1 MEQKQK
7 ARTLIDWLTVS
18 FPPDEVVEIYG
29 DKTDDP
35 VFGPRIASSLSGS
48 RGRFVARGGMHGY
61 AVAYE
66 QIDGVV
72 VAWNRPMQANG
83 LYISY
88 PGKAL
93 EHADWLALID
103 RLLSLGAKVSRLD
116 LASDLVGK
124 HINLEEWY
132 QKVRNG
138 DAVTNARRHRLVQS
152 ESGSTLYIGSRSSER
167 FLRIYDKAGQEG
179 VDMDWFRA
187 ELELKGGAAKGVA
200 RYLQQ
205 KRSLEEVP
213 AIINAFFRLRC
224 SDWNDWMETDH
235 AAVIYSTKTRSNTAD
250 WLLNSVAP
258 ALARYLEKD
267 AGFIEDF
274 IEAVHAHSSDVLL
287 NEVWGLDR

>member
-7 ARTLIDWLTVS
+7 ARTLIDWLTVT
-18 FPPDEVVEIYG
+18 FPPDEITSIYG
-29 DKTDDP
+29 DKVNDP
-35 VFGPRIASSLSGS
+35 SYGRIIAGSISGS
-48 RGRFVARGGMHGY
+48 RGRFVARGGTHGY

-72 VAWNRPMQANG
+72 VAWNRPLQSNG

-88 PGKAL
+88 PGAAL
-93 EHADWLALID
+93 EHMDWLSFLD
-103 RLLSLGAKVSRLD
+103 RLLALGARVSRLD

-152 ESGSTLYIGSRSSER
+152 ESGATLYIGSRSSER

-224 SDWNDWMETDH
+224 SDWDEWMETDH
-235 AAVIYSTKTRSNTAD
+235 SAVIYSTKTRSNTAD

-258 ALARYLEKD
+258 ALARHLEKD

-274 IEAVHAHSSDVLL
+274 IEAVHSHSSKALL
-287 NEVWGLDR
+287 NEVWGLDK

>member
-1 MEQKQK
+1 MQEQKK
-7 ARTLIDWLTVS
+7 ARTLVDWLTVT
-18 FPPDEVVEIYG
+18 FPPDEITALYG
-29 DKTDDP
+29 DKINDP
-35 VFGPRIASSLSGS
+35 SYGRIIAGSVSGS

-72 VAWNRPMQANG
+72 VAWNRPLQSNG
-83 LYISY
+83 LYVSY
-88 PGKAL
+88 PGTAL
-93 EHADWLALID
+93 EHMDWLSFLD
-103 RLLSLGAKVSRLD
+103 RLLALGARVSRFD

-124 HINLEEWY
+124 HIDLAAWY
-132 QKVRNG
+132 EKVKNG
-138 DAVTNARRHRLVQS
+138 DAVTNARRYRLVQS
-152 ESGSTLYIGSRSSER
+152 DTGATLYVGSRSSER

-213 AIINAFFRLRC
+213 AIINAFFRLIDD
-224 SDWNDWMETDH
+224 DWDDWMETDH
-235 AAVIYSTKTRSNTAD
+235 SAVIHSTKTRSNTAD

-258 ALARYLEKD
+258 ALARHLEKD

-274 IEAVHAHSSDVLL
+274 IEAVHAHSSKALL
-287 NEVWGLDR
+287 NEVWGLDK